1 MLLLNLCRK
10 YAYKFNKLFPL
21 CESNNNLFELKN
33 TIIQYNNMIFNKN
46 ITKIFEL
53 NENNNNDF

>member
-21 CESNNNLFELKN
+21 CESALSNNCKNQSLDELKN
-33 TIIQYNNMIFNKN
+33 MTSDVIRDVKTNKLM
-46 ITKIFEL
+46 E
-53 NENNNNDF
+53 

>member
-21 CESNNNLFELKN
+21 CESNNIKNQNLFKLKN
-33 TIIQYNNMIFNKN
+33 TII
-46 ITKIFEL
+46 
-53 NENNNNDF
+53 